1 MEPWLA
7 RTRKRFVDLLVP
19 FRSFTIEGPATD
31 AAMNQTVACFHTV
44 SHATAKINEA
54 ESEVLADSRRIT
66 PDYAGYSRIGKLVS
80 VLVSVWTL
88 QPPNSLLHSQ
98 FGMVAGDGI
107 EPPTQ
112 GFSVLCSTD

>member
-54 ESEVLADSRRIT
+54 ETEVLADTR
-66 PDYAGYSRIGKLVS
+66 
-80 VLVSVWTL
+80 
-88 QPPNSLLHSQ
+88 
-98 FGMVAGDGI
+98 
-107 EPPTQ
+107 
-112 GFSVLCSTD
+112 